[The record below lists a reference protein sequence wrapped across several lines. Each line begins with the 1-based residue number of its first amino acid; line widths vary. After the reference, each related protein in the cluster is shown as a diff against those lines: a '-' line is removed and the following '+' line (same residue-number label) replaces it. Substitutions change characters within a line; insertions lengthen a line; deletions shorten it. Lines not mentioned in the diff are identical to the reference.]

1 MKVGLLGSG
10 TWGIALASL
19 MTEKGHKLRWW
30 SYEPEAAEAI
40 AATGRHP
47 WFFPHLQIPRE
58 SLLWSGS
65 QLHETFTEVDAVV
78 LAIPSSYVAR
88 TLQGVSL
95 PEVPW
100 ISCTKGILPELNAPP
115 SHYLKQRGVRHF
127 AVLSGPSHAE
137 EVVEK
142 RPTWVAVA
150 STSSEAVHLAQELF
164 ASSYFHLQPTPWVE
178 SLEWAAV
185 LKNIYAIALGAVG
198 PWGDNARAAAASV
211 ALREMKAILE
221 KWVPQEKPDFLSPG
235 WTGDF
240 LVTAYSTHSRNQ
252 RLGRLL
258 AQGLTPAQAL
268 QQLGGMTAEGYFAAL
283 HLPPTFPWR
292 EFPLL
297 RAIVSVLREEESP
310 HLLLSALTQS
320 L

>member
-10 TWGIALASL
+10 TWGIALASVL
-19 MTEKGHKLRWW
+19 AEKGHKLRWW
-30 SYEPEAAEAI
+30 SYEPEVAEAI

-58 SLLWSGS
+58 SILWSGS
-65 QLHETFTEVDAVV
+65 QLWETFMGVEAIV
-78 LAIPSSYVAR
+78 LAIPSSYVAH
-88 TLQGVSL
+88 TLQPVSL

-100 ISCTKGILPELNAPP
+100 VSCTKGIVPELNAPV
-115 SHYLKQRGVRHF
+115 SHYLRQRGVSDF

-150 STSSEAVHLAQELF
+150 SASSEAVRLAQELF

-198 PWGDNARAAAASV
+198 IWGDNARAAAASV

-235 WTGDF
+235 WAGDF
-240 LVTAYSTHSRNQ
+240 LVTAYSAHSRNQ
-252 RLGRLL
+252 RLGKLL
-258 AQGLTPAQAL
+258 AQGLSPSQAL

-283 HLPPTFPWR
+283 HLPSDFPWR
-292 EFPLL
+292 DFPLL
-297 RAIVSVLREEESP
+297 RAIISVLQEENSP
-310 HLLLSALTQS
+310 TLLLSTLAQS